1 MIHLKIGFI
10 VLSLISSFSS
20 TYAFWTRGAGRSDDD
35 GDTGSAAAAATADLD
50 DSGEIV
56 NVRPKNAVRRNSIVE
71 EFFASSPGDENVS
84 LKLRDEI
91 RSQAADLL
99 ATLVK
104 TRRALH
110 RFPELMYQEEQ
121 TSALVKSILTE
132 LNINFTSGWAVN
144 THTNII
150 PGPGGYG
157 IVADIGTGKE
167 PCVLLRADMDALPI
181 LERTE
186 VDFKSTVDQRMHA
199 W

>member
-1 MIHLKIGFI
+1 M
-10 VLSLISSFSS
+10 LSLISSFSS

-71 EFFASSPGDENVS
+71 EFFASSPGDENAS